1 LPVDDLSPWLD
12 ARLTEAERRHL
23 AALIARRIATRE
35 PAAYVMGRT
44 YIQGVPFLCDRRAIV
59 PRSYLGE
66 LLFDEA
72 LVGESGL
79 IPDPGAVGRVLD
91 LCCGGGSLAIL
102 AALVFPQA
110 RIDAVDLSPEA
121 LALAAENVALHGLG
135 ERIALH
141 AGDLF
146 APLGKARYDL
156 ILANP
161 PYVAEEV
168 VAAFPPEFAA
178 EPRMA
183 HAGGADGFDIV
194 RRIVA
199 GAKGRL
205 AADGVLLCE
214 IGEDRAVLE
223 DAFPEVPFLW
233 LDTAESSGEVFLV
246 RREELG

>member
-1 LPVDDLSPWLD
+1 
-12 ARLTEAERRHL
+12 
-23 AALIARRIATRE
+23 
-35 PAAYVMGRT
+35 
-44 YIQGVPFLCDRRAIV
+44 
-59 PRSYLGE
+59 
-66 LLFDEA
+66 
-72 LVGESGL
+72 
-79 IPDPGAVGRVLD
+79 
-91 LCCGGGSLAIL
+91 
-102 AALVFPQA
+102 
-110 RIDAVDLSPEA
+110 
-121 LALAAENVALHGLG
+121 
-135 ERIALH
+135 
-141 AGDLF
+141 
-146 APLGKARYDL
+146 
-156 ILANP
+156 
-161 PYVAEEV
+161 VAEEV

-205 AADGVLLCE
+205 AADGILLCE